1 MLIFHRVIIACCL
14 ENKLLSHKNFVQK
27 QNKQEVNMKRKKY
40 VVSILSVAFV
50 ILFTGVL
57 AGTFSLRPIGL
68 EIAEGAVLKNG
79 SRGADVRTVQTRLK
93 NWGYYKGSVDGI
105 YGSQTVGAVKLFQR
119 RNGLAVDGI
128 VGAKT
133 ASAIGIRLSGTS
145 SSGGISSSDLNLLA
159 RVIYGEARGEP
170 YTGQVAVAAV
180 VLNRVKS
187 ASFPNT
193 IAGVIYQ
200 SGAFDCVADGQI
212 NLTPNATARNAAQDA
227 LNGWDPTYGC
237 LFYYNPKTATNK
249 WMLSRPVK
257 LSIGNHAFC

>member
-1 MLIFHRVIIACCL
+1 MKNKKFTILI
-14 ENKLLSHKNFVQK
+14 S
-27 QNKQEVNMKRKKY
+27 
-40 VVSILSVAFV
+40 SVATM
-50 ILFTGVL
+50 LVL
-57 AGTFSLRPIGL
+57 AVVLTSVFVAMDDKSV
-68 EIAEGAVLKNG
+68 ADAAVLKKG
-79 SRGADVRTVQTRLK
+79 SRGGQVKTVQTKLK

-105 YGSQTVGAVKLFQR
+105 YGTQTVNAVKYFQR
-119 RNGLAVDGI
+119 RNGLSADGI
-128 VGAKT
+128 VGTKT
-133 ASAIGIRLSGTS
+133 AAAMGIKLTSSSSS
-145 SSGGISSSDLNLLA
+145 SSGGVSSSDLNLLA

-187 ASFPNT
+187 SSFPNT

-212 NLTPNATARNAAQDA
+212 NLTPNATARSAAQDA

-237 LFYYNPKTATNK
+237 LFYYNPRTATNK